1 MRPILASAAGL
12 RAPDAQRYVQMN
24 TMKGLVAIVVLS
36 ATACAEEPAPTM
48 APSSDPF
55 CQAVV
60 PAVNAYL
67 EDGRRDNP
75 VQGDA
80 QFGGTVVVGAIGE
93 IPNGMNVTATSDY
106 VAGQHQVFVN
116 LMTLVAYDEALD
128 PQPYLAESWE
138 VSEDGRTL
146 TFRIR
151 DDVYW
156 HDGHRTDARDVAF
169 TYLRVTDPA
178 TQFPNT
184 AFWDRYV
191 RGEEGVEVVDDFTV
205 RFRLEPHADFI
216 DPWRSVAI
224 LPEHLLGEVPPE
236 ELRGH
241 PFGTRC
247 PVGNGPFV
255 FLEHRDQDVWRF
267 AANPGFP
274 GELGGRPR
282 IDEYVYRV
290 VPDENTLLLELLAGG
305 VDVFIT
311 PQPDQAE
318 AILDAPDVDLLS
330 FPFRN
335 VTFAAWNSRR
345 PVLSDARVRRAITMA
360 TSRQEIVDA
369 LLMGYGSVA
378 DGTVPPW
385 HWAFDAE
392 VGLTPHDPEGA
403 RRLLDEAGWR
413 DRDGDGIRENARG
426 ETLTVSLKSNQGNRR
441 LQRVSTIMQ
450 SQLREVG
457 VDLSVDVVEWAALAE
472 QVTDPGR
479 RDFDGV
485 LLSWVTEFKLDDTD
499 LFRSDRIDLPFAFS
513 GTRDAELD
521 RLLEALPLVID
532 RDEARALWREYQT
545 RLSQVHP
552 FTFLYFPDRLAGVNR
567 RVGNVEMDARGE
579 WVGISRWTV
588 DTGAR

>member
-1 MRPILASAAGL
+1 MGGSPTQTHV
-12 RAPDAQRYVQMN
+12 RA
-24 TMKGLVAIVVLS
+24 GLVAAAVLV
-36 ATACAEEPAPTM
+36 AAGCADEPALTV

-55 CQAVV
+55 CQQVL
-60 PAVNAYL
+60 PAVDAYL
-67 EDGRRDNP
+67 ESGRRGNT
-75 VQGDA
+75 VQDPA
-80 QFGGTVVVGAIGE
+80 QFGGRVVVGAIGE

-116 LMTLVAYDEALD
+116 LMTLLTYDAALT

-138 VSEDGRTL
+138 VSDDGTEL

-178 TQFPNT
+178 TEFPNT

-191 RGEEGVEVVDDFTV
+191 RGEDGVEVLDEFTV

-224 LPEHLLGEVPPE
+224 LPEHLLGDVAPE
-236 ELRGH
+236 DLRAH
-241 PFGTRC
+241 PYGSRC

-255 FLEHRDQDVWRF
+255 FLEHRDQELWRF
-267 AANPGFP
+267 AANPAFP
-274 GELGGRPR
+274 ADLGGRPR

-311 PQPDQAE
+311 PQPDQA
-318 AILDAPDVDLLS
+318 ATIQDAPDLELRS

-335 VTFAAWNSRR
+335 VTFAAWNARR
-345 PVLSDARVRRAITMA
+345 AALADPRVRQALTLA

-369 LLMGYGSVA
+369 LLQGYGSVA
-378 DGTVPPW
+378 NGTVPPW
-385 HWAFDAE
+385 HWAFDPQA
-392 VGLTPHDPEGA
+392 GAPSYDPDEA
-403 RRLLDEAGWR
+403 RRLLNEAGWR
-413 DRDGDGIRENARG
+413 DRDGDGIREDAQGRP
-426 ETLTVSLKSNQGNRR
+426 LSISLKSNQGNRR
-441 LQRVSTIMQ
+441 LQRLSTIMQ
-450 SQLREVG
+450 SQVREVG
-457 VDLSVDVVEWAALAE
+457 IDLQVDVVEWAALVE

-485 LLSWVTEFKLDDTD
+485 ILSWVTEFKLDDTD
-499 LFRSDRIDLPFAFS
+499 LFHSDRVDLPYAFS
-513 GTRDAELD
+513 GTRDARLD
-521 RLLEALPLVID
+521 AYLDSLARVTD
-532 RDEARALWREYQT
+532 RDQAATLWREYQAY
-545 RLSQVHP
+545 LSDVHP
-552 FTFLYFPDRLAGVNR
+552 YTFFYFPDRLAGVNR
-567 RVGNVEMDARGE
+567 RLENVVMDARGE
-579 WVGISRWTV
+579 WVNIAQWSIAPGER
-588 DTGAR
+588 